1 MIVSSILQ
9 AWITPLYIEHL
20 LLVVDS
26 KSDNILIVVSSFF
39 LEPCSLIITQNVQ
52 QRRGSLIKTKKVTDV
67 SSCDKQR

>member
-9 AWITPLYIEHL
+9 AWITPLYIGHL

-39 LEPCSLIITQNVQ
+39 LEPCTLIITLNVK
-52 QRRGSLIKTKKVTDV
+52 QRHGNFIKTKKVTDV
-67 SSCDKQR
+67 SSSDKQG